1 MFYLMNV
8 NFIFGKRG
16 MKKKKYW
23 FTMLEVILVLM
34 IISTA
39 LISVITG
46 VARTVNYVSEMK
58 QRTLALNLAKE
69 GIETVYNIRD
79 TNWRRWSAT
88 KDKCRLKVTPLDG
101 WNEGCEDDLWIT
113 ARPNWVI
120 EEQLAQKDRY
130 FSLAP
135 WDDDQPLFGQNV
147 KPSDVYTLLDQ
158 KDQTP
163 QDTL

>member
-1 MFYLMNV
+1 
-8 NFIFGKRG
+8 
-16 MKKKKYW
+16 
-23 FTMLEVILVLM
+23 MLEVILVLM

-88 KDKCRLKVTPLDG
+88 KVTPLDEL
-101 WNEGCEDDLWIT
+101 NEGCEDDQWIT
-113 ARPNWVI
+113 AQTNWVI
-120 EEQLAQKDRY
+120 EEHLTQKDRY
-130 FSLAP
+130 FSLT
-135 WDDDQPLFGQNV
+135 
-147 KPSDVYTLLDQ
+147 S
-158 KDQTP
+158 
-163 QDTL
+163 

>member
-1 MFYLMNV
+1 
-8 NFIFGKRG
+8 
-16 MKKKKYW
+16 
-23 FTMLEVILVLM
+23 MLEVILVLM

-88 KDKCRLKVTPLDG
+88 KDKCRLKVTPLDEL
-101 WNEGCEDDLWIT
+101 NEGCEDDQWIT
-113 ARPNWVI
+113 ARTNWVI
-120 EEQLAQKDRY
+120 EEHLTQKDRY
-130 FSLAP
+130 FSL
-135 WDDDQPLFGQNV
+135 
-147 KPSDVYTLLDQ
+147 
-158 KDQTP
+158 TP
-163 QDTL
+163 